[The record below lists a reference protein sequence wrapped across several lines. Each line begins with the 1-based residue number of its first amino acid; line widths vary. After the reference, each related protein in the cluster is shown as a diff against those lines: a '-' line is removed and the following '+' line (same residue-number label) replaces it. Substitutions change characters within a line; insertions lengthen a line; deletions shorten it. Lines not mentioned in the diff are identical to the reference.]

1 MSNLKPKTIEEI
13 VEKGTN
19 LTECLKEFLPHINSE
34 QDELKKLIV
43 RVEAIEDFDELMKP
57 FRRLL
62 NKFDATEDFFK
73 TPFEME
79 GQLNAFK
86 FFAQNSVSDC
96 YEALKKNK
104 KQIDE
109 LEEKLISIGQKM
121 IDVDPNNLGIK
132 EYKNA
137 INYRYEFM
145 IGNIDYYSLYGFHYG
160 LKWCFGLCDDL
171 QLLNL

>member
-1 MSNLKPKTIEEI
+1 MKPIKPKTIEEI

-34 QDELKKLIV
+34 QDELKKLISRV
-43 RVEAIEDFDELMKP
+43 RAIDDFDELMKP
-57 FRRLL
+57 FRSLL
-62 NKFDATEDFFK
+62 KKFDSTEDFFK
-73 TPFEME
+73 IPFEIE
-79 GQLNAFK
+79 GQLNAFR

-96 YEALKKNK
+96 YEELKKNK
-104 KQIDE
+104 KRIDE
-109 LEEKLISIGQKM
+109 LEEKLISIGGKM
-121 IDVDPNNLGIK
+121 VGVDPNNLGIK

-137 INYRYEFM
+137 IYYRYEFM

-171 QLLNL
+171 ELLNL